1 MRVTSLSRLGAVA
14 TEDLA
19 SLHQDLRTPPDHP
32 GRPHVVLN
40 FVVTA
45 DGRASFRGRAEIGT
59 RTDRELMF
67 HLRSLVEAVMS
78 GAGTLRVDP
87 FAPVVKDRERQPLA
101 IVVSGSAVLPP
112 ENRFFRIANPRL
124 VATTDRATAG
134 AASALRDAGV
144 EVLRAGKD
152 EVDLAA
158 LLGVLRERGVRSL
171 LCEGGPLLAGGLLA
185 RGLADELFLT
195 HATRLTAEPGAR
207 RLFESPDGLA
217 GDVHLERVSLHE
229 APGGER
235 YERARIRYS
244 S

>member
-1 MRVTSLSRLGAVA
+1 MTSIARLGVIA

-19 SLHQDLRTPPDHP
+19 SLHPDLRTSPVHPD
-32 GRPHVVLN
+32 RPHVVLN

-67 HLRSLVEAVMS
+67 HLRSLVDAVMS

-87 FAPVVKDRERQPLA
+87 FAPVVQDRESQPLA
-101 IVVSGSAVLPP
+101 IVVSGSGVLPP
-112 ENRFFRIANPRL
+112 ENRFFRIPNPRL
-124 VATTDRATAG
+124 VATTYRATEE
-134 AASALRDAGV
+134 AASALRHAGV
-144 EVLRAGKD
+144 EVLRVGEE
-152 EVDLAA
+152 EVDLRA

-171 LCEGGPLLAGGLLA
+171 LCEGGPLLAGALLA
-185 RGLADELFLT
+185 KGLVDEIFLT
-195 HATRLTAEPGAR
+195 HATRVTAEPGAR
-207 RLFESPDGLA
+207 RLFETAMDLPGE
-217 GDVHLERVSLHE
+217 VHIDRVSLHE
-229 APGGER
+229 SGSGER

>member
-1 MRVTSLSRLGAVA
+1 MTSLARLGVIA

-19 SLHQDLRTPPDHP
+19 SLHLDLRTPPEHP
-32 GRPHVVLN
+32 DRPHVVLN

-59 RTDRELMF
+59 RIDRELMF

-87 FAPVVKDRERQPLA
+87 FAPVVKERERQPLA

-124 VATTDRATAG
+124 VATTYRATED
-134 AASALRDAGV
+134 AASALRHAGV
-144 EVLRAGKD
+144 EVLRLGEE
-152 EVDLAA
+152 EVDLPA
-158 LLGVLRERGVRSL
+158 LLGALRERGVRSL

-185 RGLADELFLT
+185 NGLVDELFLT
-195 HATRLTAEPGAR
+195 HATRVTAEPGAR
-207 RLFESPDGLA
+207 RLFENAMELPGE
-217 GDVHLERVSLHE
+217 VHLERVSLHE
-229 APGGER
+229 SGSGER

>member
-1 MRVTSLSRLGAVA
+1 MTRLARLGAVA

-19 SLHQDLRTPPDHP
+19 SLHHDLGTPPEHP

-67 HLRSLVEAVMS
+67 HLRSLVDAVMS

-112 ENRFFRIANPRL
+112 ANRFLRIANPRL
-124 VATTDRATAG
+124 VATTYRATEE
-134 AASALRDAGV
+134 AASALRHAGV
-144 EVLRAGKD
+144 EVLRVGEE
-152 EVDLAA
+152 EVDLPA
-158 LLGVLRERGVRSL
+158 LLGLLRERGVRSL
-171 LCEGGPLLAGGLLA
+171 LCEGGPLLAGALLT
-185 RGLADELFLT
+185 RGLVDELFLT
-195 HATRLTAEPGAR
+195 HATRVTAEPGAR
-207 RLFESPDGLA
+207 RLFESAVALSGE
-217 GDVHLERVSLHE
+217 VHLERVSLHE
-229 APGGER
+229 SEGGER
-235 YERARIRYS
+235 YERARVRYG
-244 S
+244 

>member
-1 MRVTSLSRLGAVA
+1 MTSLERLGVVA

-19 SLHQDLRTPPDHP
+19 ALHQDLRTPPEHP

-67 HLRSLVEAVMS
+67 HLRSLVDAVMS

-87 FAPVVKDRERQPLA
+87 FAPVVHDRERQALA
-101 IVVSGSAVLPP
+101 IVVSGSGVLPP
-112 ENRFFRIANPRL
+112 ENRFFRIPNPRL
-124 VATTDRATAG
+124 VATTYRATEE
-134 AASALRDAGV
+134 AASALRHAGV
-144 EVLRAGKD
+144 EVLRVGEE

-158 LLGVLRERGVRSL
+158 LLGMLRERDVRSL
-171 LCEGGPLLAGGLLA
+171 LCEGGPLLAGALLA
-185 RGLADELFLT
+185 KGLVDEIFLT
-195 HATRLTAEPGAR
+195 HATRVTAEPGAR
-207 RLFESPDGLA
+207 RLFETAGGLA

-229 APGGER
+229 SGSGER

>member
-1 MRVTSLSRLGAVA
+1 MTSLERLGAVA
-14 TEDLA
+14 TDDLA
-19 SLHQDLRTPPDHP
+19 SLHLDLRTPPDHP

-67 HLRSLVEAVMS
+67 HLRSLVDAVMS

-101 IVVSGSAVLPP
+101 IVVSGSAALPP
-112 ENRFFRIANPRL
+112 ENRFFRIGNPRL
-124 VATTDRATAG
+124 VATTSRATEE
-134 AASALRDAGV
+134 AASALRHGGV
-144 EVLRAGKD
+144 EVLRLGKE

-158 LLGVLRERGVRSL
+158 LLGLLRERGMRSL
-171 LCEGGPLLAGGLLA
+171 LCEGGPLLAGRLLA
-185 RGLADELFLT
+185 RGLVDELFLT
-195 HATRLTAEPGAR
+195 HAIRVTAEPGAR
-207 RLFESPDGLA
+207 RLFESAEGLP
-217 GDVHLERVSLHE
+217 GKVQLERVSLHE
-229 APGGER
+229 SSDGER

>member
-1 MRVTSLSRLGAVA
+1 MTSLERLGVVA

-19 SLHQDLRTPPDHP
+19 TLHQDLRTPPEHP

-67 HLRSLVEAVMS
+67 HLRSLVDAVMS

-87 FAPVVKDRERQPLA
+87 FAPVVHDRERQPLA
-101 IVVSGSAVLPP
+101 IVVSGSGVLPP
-112 ENRFFRIANPRL
+112 ENRFFRIPNRRL
-124 VATTDRATAG
+124 VATTYRATEE
-134 AASALRDAGV
+134 AASALRHAGV
-144 EVLRAGKD
+144 EVLRVGED

-158 LLGVLRERGVRSL
+158 LLGMLRERDVRSL
-171 LCEGGPLLAGGLLA
+171 LCEGGPLLAGALLA
-185 RGLADELFLT
+185 KGLVDEIFLT
-195 HATRLTAEPGAR
+195 HATRVTAEPGAR
-207 RLFESPDGLA
+207 RLFETPGGLA

-229 APGGER
+229 SGSGER

>member
-1 MRVTSLSRLGAVA
+1 MTSLARLGVIA

-19 SLHQDLRTPPDHP
+19 SLHLDLQTSPEHPD
-32 GRPHVVLN
+32 RPHVLLN

-67 HLRSLVEAVMS
+67 HLRSLVHAVMS

-101 IVVSGSAVLPP
+101 IVVSGSGVLPP
-112 ENRFFRIANPRL
+112 ENRFFRIPNPRL
-124 VATTDRATAG
+124 VATTYRATEE
-134 AASALRDAGV
+134 AASALRHAGA
-144 EVLRAGKD
+144 EVLRLGEE
-152 EVDLAA
+152 EVDLRA
-158 LLGVLRERGVRSL
+158 LLEVLRERGVRSL
-171 LCEGGPLLAGGLLA
+171 LCEGGPLLAGALLTKGLV
-185 RGLADELFLT
+185 DEIFLT
-195 HATRLTAEPGAR
+195 HATRVTAEPGAR
-207 RLFESPDGLA
+207 CLFETALDLPGE
-217 GDVHLERVSLHE
+217 VHLDRVSLHE
-229 APGGER
+229 SGSGER